1 MPFNNGALTATA
13 VCTMRES
20 ALILVVMFAA
30 AAAQA
35 EGFGLGH
42 APDAATLRAADSAIG
57 PRGAE
62 LPAGQGSVAE
72 GKQHYAQQCAACHGA
87 SGREGPDPV
96 LVGGQGTL
104 ATQQPVLTIG
114 SFWPYATTV
123 FDYIRRAMPFN
134 APGSLSDQQV
144 YALTAFLLA
153 ANGVVPQDTVLDKER
168 LAAVRMPNRDGFI
181 PTQRPPAH

>member
-1 MPFNNGALTATA
+1 
-13 VCTMRES
+13 MRES
-20 ALILVVMFAA
+20 ALILVVMFTAA
-30 AAAQA
+30 TAQA

-42 APDAATLRAADSAIG
+42 VPDAATLRTADSAIG

-62 LPAGQGSVAE
+62 LPPGQGSVAE
-72 GKQHYAQQCAACHGA
+72 GKQLYAQQCAACHGA
-87 SGREGPDPV
+87 TGREGPDPV

-134 APGSLSDQQV
+134 APGSLADQQV

-153 ANGVVPQDTVLDKER
+153 ANGVVPQDTVLDKAS
-168 LAAVRMPNRDGFI
+168 LAALRMPNRDGF
-181 PTQRPPAH
+181 TSD